1 MLSKITGILDLL
13 GFKIVKC
20 LLFFFCIR
28 FISNSDLGLCM
39 EVNGNKQNTFVPNSQ
54 LNFY

>member
-1 MLSKITGILDLL
+1 MLSKITGILALL